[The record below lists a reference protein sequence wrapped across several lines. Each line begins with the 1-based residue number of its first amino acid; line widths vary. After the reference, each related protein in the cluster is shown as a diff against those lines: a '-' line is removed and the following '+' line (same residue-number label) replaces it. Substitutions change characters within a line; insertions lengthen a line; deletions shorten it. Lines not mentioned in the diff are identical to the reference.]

1 MAKELEEMYGDVDAV
16 DLYMGIFLEK
26 NLDTAPFPI
35 TLLAM
40 GAPYSIRGLLANPIS
55 SPEYYKPSTFGGEV
69 GFEIAQTATLE
80 KLFCQNIKGEC
91 PLVKFCVPT
100 DLAREARKNLEQA
113 KKPRHDEL

>member
-1 MAKELEEMYGDVDAV
+1 MTKELEEMYGDVDAV
-16 DLYMGIFLEK
+16 DLYMGMFLEK
-26 NLDTAPFPI
+26 NLDTGPFPI

-69 GFEIAQTATLE
+69 GFEIAQTASLE

-91 PLVKFCVPT
+91 PLVKFRVPT